1 METIPN
7 ALAAGLTGWHL
18 HDRWKGLRIFVDT
31 EGEMVV
37 WDDNDVVGNL
47 GG

>member
-1 METIPN
+1 METNPN

-18 HDRWKGLRIFVDT
+18 HDRWKGLRMFVDT
-31 EGEMVV
+31 EGELVV
-37 WDDNDVVGNL
+37 WDDYHVVGHL